1 MKEAVEMAQGN
12 QSNRNRGRY
21 GQDFSAPPKQGE
33 NESRADYNQRLKEWQ
48 RRRSMSGGKAG
59 TQTTAQPKSK
69 PAAKSQKKESR
80 SEEHTSEL
88 QSLMRNSNAVLCLK
102 KKNKKTLDQIQMRK
116 SIVHS
121 LIYYRPRY
129 TYHTGTTN
137 EFSTV

>member
-69 PAAKSQKKESR
+69 TAAKR

-88 QSLMRNSNAVLCLK
+88 QELMRISYDGSCLK
-102 KKNKKTLDQIQMRK
+102 KKTK
-116 SIVHS
+116 H
-121 LIYYRPRY
+121 
-129 TYHTGTTN
+129 HTN
-137 EFSTV
+137 N

>member
-69 PAAKSQKKESR
+69 PAAKSQKKR

-88 QSLMRNSNAVLCLK
+88 QSLMRISYAVFCLK
-102 KKNKKTLDQIQMRK
+102 KKKQRTQRTSKRK
-116 SIVHS
+116 QNTRVQQLS
-121 LIYYRPRY
+121 
-129 TYHTGTTN
+129 
-137 EFSTV
+137 

>member
-59 TQTTAQPKSK
+59 TQTTAQPKRK
-69 PAAKSQKKESR
+69 PAAKTTNKESHGGWMGKGVR
-80 SEEHTSEL
+80 ALRDKDEPLAQPDGRGEG
-88 QSLMRNSNAVLCLK
+88 N
-102 KKNKKTLDQIQMRK
+102 
-116 SIVHS
+116 
-121 LIYYRPRY
+121 
-129 TYHTGTTN
+129 
-137 EFSTV
+137 